1 MPSFGQI
8 LLIIFAIM
16 VIRFFSRLWRIRSA
30 VMERREQFM
39 RQARN
44 AEKQNRQEGDV
55 NIVGSGKS
63 ASKPAKNSDEGTYVD
78 FEEVDE

>member
-16 VIRFFSRLWRIRSA
+16 VIRFVSRLWRIRSA
-30 VMERREQFM
+30 VMEQREQFM

-55 NIVGSGKS
+55 NIVGSGKTT
-63 ASKPAKNSDEGTYVD
+63 SKTSKRTDEGTYVD
-78 FEEVDE
+78 YEEVDE

>member
-1 MPSFGQI
+1 
-8 LLIIFAIM
+8 M

-30 VMERREQFM
+30 VMEQREQFM

-44 AEKQNRQEGDV
+44 AEKQNRQEGDI

-63 ASKPAKNSDEGTYVD
+63 NSKTSKGTDEGTYVD
-78 FEEVDE
+78 YEEVDE

>member
-1 MPSFGQI
+1 
-8 LLIIFAIM
+8 
-16 VIRFFSRLWRIRSA
+16 
-30 VMERREQFM
+30 MEQREQFM

-63 ASKPAKNSDEGTYVD
+63 ASKPAKNPDEGTYVD
-78 FEEVDE
+78 FEEVDK

>member
-1 MPSFGQI
+1 
-8 LLIIFAIM
+8 
-16 VIRFFSRLWRIRSA
+16 
-30 VMERREQFM
+30 MEQREQFM

-78 FEEVDE
+78 FEEVDK